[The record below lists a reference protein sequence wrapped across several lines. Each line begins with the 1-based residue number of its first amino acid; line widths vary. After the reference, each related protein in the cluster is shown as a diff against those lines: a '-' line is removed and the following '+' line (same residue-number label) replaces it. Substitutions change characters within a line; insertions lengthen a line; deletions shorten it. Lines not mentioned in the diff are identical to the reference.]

1 MIYVILSIIWP
12 ISYGASVHTW
22 HRTEF
27 IKSKCFQWVSH
38 HIITSCLC
46 KFFIKIKWRWIGCIK
61 MFSHPNSLGVHM
73 SCSIT
78 YWRLLMS
85 KIIWALRLTNDTL
98 WLLFNCYYQMPNWLH
113 LTNWWKS
120 RDSYPTYRT
129 ILGLFSYQRTFL
141 NILNIWNSKILY
153 SRVESISFPTPIQH
167 IILVGC
173 KYISEISLHISQKSK
188 IFRWVISSLD

>member
-1 MIYVILSIIWP
+1 MIWL

-46 KFFIKIKWRWIGCIK
+46 KFFIKIKWRWIGC
-61 MFSHPNSLGVHM
+61 MFSLPNSSDLHMSM

-120 RDSYPTYRT
+120 RDSYPTYRM
-129 ILGLFSYQRTFL
+129 ILGLFSDL
-141 NILNIWNSKILY
+141 
-153 SRVESISFPTPIQH
+153 
-167 IILVGC
+167 
-173 KYISEISLHISQKSK
+173 
-188 IFRWVISSLD
+188 